1 MNFEKMKVEE
11 LKKYLDKHEVDYSE
25 AKVKGDYV
33 QLAEIENARKAKK
46 AMQSESDVQE
56 DIATIEDLTEG
67 TEKTTSLADKVKSAI
82 KIERTETKKVNDA
95 SYLKD
100 RDYSQLTVGERAII
114 REQSPEYINDDNGVN
129 VTVTDRLPTKWRIVK
144 RSDKSYSKLIK
155 GATYVLS
162 QADFAALK
170 NEKVKVKTE
179 ETKNKCCGQATYESV
194 NLLEVIDD

>member
-1 MNFEKMKVEE
+1 MNFVKMKVEE
-11 LKKYLDKHEVDYSE
+11 LKEYLDEHEVDYSE

-33 QLAEIENARKAKK
+33 QLAEIENARQAKE
-46 AMQSESDVQE
+46 AEQSDSDGHE
-56 DIATIEDLTEG
+56 DIEAMEELTEV
-67 TEKTTSLADKVKSAI
+67 TEKPTSLADKVKSAI
-82 KIERTETKKVNDA
+82 KMERTETKKVDPI

-114 REQSPEYINDDNGVN
+114 REQSPEYINEDNGVK

-144 RSDKSYSKLIK
+144 RADKSYSKLIK

-179 ETKNKCCGQATYESV
+179 ETKNKCCGQAKYESV